1 MNNYNTEQAESQE
14 ISATLKE
21 LSSRKAQQEYFSK
34 KLIEAFEKT
43 EMATERKIS
52 SLQDC
57 GTYINLRPDGSI
69 KGANFCKNKLCPMCQ
84 WRLSR
89 KTFGKLAKMQEL
101 VEKQH
106 NDLQYIF
113 VTLTIRNMESLSEG
127 IQALLSAFY
136 RFSNDRT
143 VKAIQDG
150 FVRTME
156 VTYNCKRNTW
166 HPHIHIIFA
175 MKPVYFKQKYMRK
188 ATWAKLWQR
197 ALRADYIPQ
206 VDVRKVSEDSISDND
221 SNIIS
226 GTRIQAI
233 AEIAK
238 YAVKPFDLKTAREDE
253 TDLYAELLTATY
265 HRRLRAY
272 SGVYKEA
279 AKAVGMTEN
288 EILTDEVPDEAQDE
302 YDYVYINGEY
312 RPHTIKID
320 KITGEVNRNI
330 KKEWR

>member
-1 MNNYNTEQAESQE
+1 MNNFITHQAESQE

-21 LSSRKAQQEYFSK
+21 LSSRKAQQEYFAG
-34 KLIEAFEKT
+34 KLIEAFKKT

-57 GTYINLRPDGSI
+57 GTYINLRHDGSI

-101 VEKQH
+101 VEKQNH
-106 NDLQYIF
+106 ELQYIF

-143 VKAIQDG
+143 VKAIQNG

-175 MKPVYFKQKYMRK
+175 MKPIYFKQKYMRK

-197 ALRADYIPQ
+197 ALRVDYIPQ
-206 VDVRKVSEDSISDND
+206 VDVRKVSEDNISDND

-302 YDYVYINGEY
+302 YDYVYVNGEY
-312 RPHTIKID
+312 RPHTMKID